1 MTRTFV
7 SIFLV
12 SSASSG
18 DSGLDRRQRQRERR
32 STLSRSYGITKSWT
46 PTATS
51 WPIGT
56 GCSLLRAS
64 SPSSST
70 LSTSSSPTLAAPPA
84 SRLIPNSAR
93 RGRWTRIGRRRR
105 RKRRQRWRK
114 EGRSGARGGIGGLG
128 EEGLEGRTG
137 VLQMRRHTN
146 L

>member
-93 RGRWTRIGRRRR
+93 RGSGDSGGG
-105 RKRRQRWRK
+105 RK
-114 EGRSGARGGIGGLG
+114 EEVER
-128 EEGLEGRTG
+128 EEGLEDLVRRVWRGGLGYCKCGVIRTYS
-137 VLQMRRHTN
+137 
-146 L
+146 